1 VTGLRL
7 LKGFLKHANRAFI
20 FTGHQLGWHFRL
32 MSEVE
37 DPLPVDPFDAVQKA
51 WSARDDL
58 AMRQALFLLLRATI
72 EVPAYTPALEK
83 GLQLAS
89 DQVKDRA
96 LRQIRGE
103 ELLVELKED
112 RSTVSLIWMN
122 FWLEHAQPVRLAALA
137 EAWLKH
143 RARLVQSDAAIRVA
157 LRLAMALSL
166 HRNKLAHQLAE
177 SASSPGSAG
186 PDIYPDSLDAL
197 LLIGRHMHSAPQVEK
212 TFWTEALVLQRNFN
226 WPSKQPQAHLR
237 KLARMPSREAL
248 VPLLEPLLPG
258 EVFRPDKT
266 GDNVSIG
273 MEPRRKR
280 KHRKRERPTDPG
292 DPIGRQDGPG
302 VDEAEAMAPRRR
314 VFVQILAALGG
325 LAVIGLLAFL
335 LVWLP

>member
-1 VTGLRL
+1 
-7 LKGFLKHANRAFI
+7 
-20 FTGHQLGWHFRL
+20 

-37 DPLPVDPFDAVQKA
+37 NPFPEDPFDAVQKA

-72 EVPAYTPALEK
+72 EIPAYAPALEK

-89 DQVKDRA
+89 DQVQDRA

-103 ELLVELKED
+103 ELLVELKEG
-112 RSTVSLIWMN
+112 RSTVSLIWLS

-143 RARLVQSDAAIRVA
+143 RVRLVQSDAATRVA

-166 HRNKLAHQLAE
+166 YRNKLAHQLAE
-177 SASSPGSAG
+177 SASSPGSG
-186 PDIYPDSLDAL
+186 GQDIYPDSLDAL

-212 TFWTEALVLQRNFN
+212 TFWTEALVLRRNFN

-237 KLARMPSREAL
+237 KLARMPSGEVL
-248 VPLLEPLLPG
+248 VPLLVPLLPVA
-258 EVFRPDKT
+258 VFRPGKT
-266 GDNVSIG
+266 GENVLIG

-280 KHRKRERPTDPG
+280 KHRGRERPTDPG
-292 DPIGRQDGPG
+292 DPIGRKNRSG
-302 VDEAEAMAPRRR
+302 VAEAEAMSPRRR
-314 VFVQILAALGG
+314 VFVRILAALGG
-325 LAVIGLLAFL
+325 LAVIALLVLL